1 MPFSRRKD
9 LGLLAL
15 RLGAGGTL
23 LAHGS
28 QKLLGWFGGSG
39 LEGTAAAMDS
49 MGFRPGRESALAAG
63 LGEAG
68 GGALLALGLAT
79 PVAGAAAAGAMAGA
93 VSVHAP
99 AGFFAHQGGFE
110 YPAFLGFVAAG
121 LGLAGPGCLSLDALI
136 GDRLNRPGTVL
147 LAFALS
153 AAAAT
158 VVVNRRAAALAE
170 AKEQAAGS
178 GPGADPDAE
187 TDPAAT

>member
-15 RLGAGGTL
+15 RLGTGGTL
-23 LAHGS
+23 FAHGS
-28 QKLLGWFGGSG
+28 QKLLGWFGGAG
-39 LEGTAAAMDS
+39 RDGTAAAMEK
-49 MGFRPGRESALAAG
+49 MGFTPGRESALAAG
-63 LGEAG
+63 LGEMG
-68 GGALLALGLAT
+68 GGTLLALGLAT

-121 LGLAGPGCLSLDALI
+121 LGLAGPGCLSLDALT

-158 VVVNRRAAALAE
+158 VVVNRRAGALAE
-170 AKEQAAGS
+170 ARERAARS
-178 GPGADPDAE
+178 GPEADPDAE
-187 TDPAAT
+187 AEPAAT